1 MAIWGALFLFE
12 KIEIVLPKCPAG
24 LGGGRAIA
32 SFLAPKSA
40 CENKAAHCKYN
51 GFTMA

>member
-24 LGGGRAIA
+24 LGGGRAI
-32 SFLAPKSA
+32 
-40 CENKAAHCKYN
+40 
-51 GFTMA
+51 GFIPRAEICLRKQGGSL